1 MYRKTYKGLI
11 IGVLVYAVLII
22 ALPLMLP
29 NLDGDSATRLIMCLT
44 ALGMAALTYA
54 VWRTEYVYW
63 YNGTTFEEA
72 EKAGSERRKAF
83 ALRHFRLFGLFAL
96 AALVYAAI
104 ACLLGLPWWVDMILV
119 GGGLIVCA
127 FWSMKYKL

>member
-11 IGVLVYAVLII
+11 IGVLVYTVLVI

-29 NLDGDSATRLIMCLT
+29 NLEGGSATRLIMCLT

-54 VWRTEYVYW
+54 VWRTECVYW
-63 YNGTTFEEA
+63 YNNTPFEDA

-83 ALRHFRLFGLFAL
+83 ALCHFRLFGTFA
-96 AALVYAAI
+96 AAAVLYTCAAW
-104 ACLLGLPWWVDMILV
+104 LLGLPWWVDMTLV

>member
-1 MYRKTYKGLI
+1 MYRKSYTGLVVWLI
-11 IGVLVYAVLII
+11 LYMLVGVGSAFVL
-22 ALPLMLP
+22 PD
-29 NLDGDSATRLIMCLT
+29 LDGTTYTRLLMSLT
-44 ALGMAALTYA
+44 AIAMAILTCII
-54 VWRTEYVYW
+54 WRTEYVYW

-83 ALRHFRLFGLFAL
+83 ALCHFRLFGTFA
-96 AALVYAAI
+96 AAAVLYTCAAW
-104 ACLLGLPWWVDMILV
+104 LLGLPWWVDMILV